1 MAQTKRETE
10 KRSTRN
16 CCKNREKNKTKMLQA
31 CGIKDE
37 RRKRRKEKRSWEILS
52 TGFGNVQS
60 QTAKEGK

>member
-10 KRSTRN
+10 KRRTGY
-16 CCKNREKNKTKMLQA
+16 CCKNREKNKKKVLEA
-31 CGIKDE
+31 CGMKDE
-37 RRKRRKEKRSWEILS
+37 RRKEKSSWEILS